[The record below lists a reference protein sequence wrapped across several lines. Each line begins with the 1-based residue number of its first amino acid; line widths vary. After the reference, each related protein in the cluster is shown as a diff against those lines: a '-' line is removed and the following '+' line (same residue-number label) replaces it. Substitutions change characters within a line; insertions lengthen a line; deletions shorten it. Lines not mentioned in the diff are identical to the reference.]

1 MPVWIFLAGFY
12 DVGRPVL
19 NLSPSIWWNLYTR
32 SWKEKAD
39 LHTRTWKKKADYMQG
54 HGRRH
59 LTTYKGMREEIW
71 FTYKDKER
79 ESCCLLP
86 AVLTLKGRSYR
97 WVIPSLALEST
108 FSGFQHTVKDFSSLV
123 TPEALSLL
131 MENSHCWTFRTT
143 VSKSP

>member
-1 MPVWIFLAGFY
+1 MEPIYKDMEGESWPTYKDMEEEGWPTCK
-12 DVGRPVL
+12 DMEGD
-19 NLSPSIWWNLYTR
+19 IWP
-32 SWKEKAD
+32 
-39 LHTRTWKKKADYMQG
+39 
-54 HGRRH
+54 
-59 LTTYKGMREEIW
+59 TYKGMREEIW
-71 FTYKDKER
+71 YIYKDKER

-108 FSGFQHTVKDFSSLV
+108 FSGFQHTAKDFRSLV

-131 MENSHCWTFRTT
+131 MENSHCWTFWTT